1 MISPNLPAFTTE
13 SGSSKMESDISV
25 SGKGRKTGSKE
36 KPFSGVLQFKQGKKQ
51 SGQGVDKQGASNRV
65 KPESSAKDQLQG
77 KLGQATA
84 VRNAVPQAN
93 EKKSELPNSK
103 AIASQGEKK
112 SGILNSTKIDE
123 AKRLAEWINKELK
136 NTSANEQEVALKQP
150 AKRPTASID
159 SNMINGKKTSP
170 KTDHISSGDIK
181 STAEGKITVQDV
193 SPLEVISVPRNSISK
208 FPENGTREKSE
219 NEHASKN
226 LHGEDFGLKQ
236 PGKNKPKPTAG
247 QQRSIP
253 ATGVKSRI
261 EEEVVTH
268 SNAKWKLSSSSINRS
283 STVTGQNVILNRQPS
298 KPVSRDLQNR
308 IESPESTDSEPVLKR
323 PALSAQKQ
331 GEPVVRGGKLN
342 LPETSTPAK
351 NVGLTTL
358 SKPKTAL
365 KQPIPNVREQ
375 NDSNARVGKVNQPAT
390 NTSAKNVELPKL
402 STPGGELK
410 HAAPTNR
417 ERGDSDSRVEK
428 AVQAV
433 KPGAKDVN
441 STVQSSQVINLKQSI
456 AKGAS
461 DAVGHLEN
469 SRQPAKSTDSKINL
483 NRPIPVAKNQNNPA
497 VEPQRVESSTSRPAK
512 NGGQK
517 ISKVQNDVGKQKTGV
532 RESSSNSGFENT
544 PSLSKKPS
552 SVVTVQSPKA
562 DRVANGNGEVHR
574 LLSNGSGDVKLTQVV
589 NRDAKPSVSAEHFNT
604 KANSNLQI
612 PEKGNLSSKVK
623 SSAKPNGPT
632 TSTTRSVVGEKSHT
646 SNSNPGPVIKVL
658 ESSKTNVD
666 KVPVERNSPI
676 GSKLQQEIVELGKK
690 LEELPVE
697 GKRTRTQNP
706 SISGQNVPVN
716 ADPTRTTAKRT
727 QVIASQLVGA
737 SKIIKTIPAK
747 RMAPKQTGLA
757 KRDVKLEQMAKRQP
771 GEQFSNTLGQA
782 KSEFSGLEGG
792 FKGDDMMLAQKAD
805 LNGNTQKQNLFFGDR
820 FASRKPTEKTPSL
833 SSDSPKVAQVE
844 SQTNRE
850 MAVRSDWVNRL
861 AQAGT
866 DLESIQGKLTQA
878 RGQSVSTAVMYREIM
893 SAVETFRAMTNN
905 RWSMSL
911 EPVENLRMQLDL
923 RMADSQ
929 LVIQARV
936 DRAGHAI
943 LQSGWAE
950 LQQLLAD
957 KEVDLKSLTTQ
968 SQKDGAG
975 TKFENQ
981 GGRQS
986 GEQKEKDDSWLSRE
1000 LAELIADFEKESQQ
1014 PRKATRRNRKP
1025 RMAEAT
1031 FESWA

>member
-93 EKKSELPNSK
+93 EKKSELANSK
-103 AIASQGEKK
+103 AIASQGEK
-112 SGILNSTKIDE
+112 NSDVSNLTENAE
-123 AKRLAEWINKELK
+123 AKRLAKRK
-136 NTSANEQEVALKQP
+136 PTTSEDYYLN
-150 AKRPTASID
+150 
-159 SNMINGKKTSP
+159 NGKKATAN
-170 KTDHISSGDIK
+170 TDHLSSGEKK
-181 STAEGKITVQDV
+181 SKLEGKITVQDASPVESITV
-193 SPLEVISVPRNSISK
+193 SNNFS
-208 FPENGTREKSE
+208 ENGTREEHE
-219 NEHASKN
+219 NGHASKN
-226 LHGEDFGLKQ
+226 LRGEDLGVKQ
-236 PGKNKPKPTAG
+236 PGKNKSKTTTG
-247 QQRSIP
+247 QQRPIP
-253 ATGVKSRI
+253 SDAQSRVEDAI
-261 EEEVVTH
+261 VNNT
-268 SNAKWKLSSSSINRS
+268 NA
-283 STVTGQNVILNRQPS
+283 
-298 KPVSRDLQNR
+298 KPVSVKLQNPD
-308 IESPESTDSEPVLKR
+308 ELPKSTPSKTVLTR
-323 PALSAQKQ
+323 PASLAQEQ
-331 GEPVVRGGKLN
+331 GEPVVR
-342 LPETSTPAK
+342 
-351 NVGLTTL
+351 VG
-358 SKPKTAL
+358 
-365 KQPIPNVREQ
+365 
-375 NDSNARVGKVNQPAT
+375 NANQPAT

-402 STPGGELK
+402 STPRGELK

-441 STVQSSQVINLKQSI
+441 STLQSGQVINLKQSI

-483 NRPIPVAKNQNNPA
+483 NRSVPVAKNQNNPA

-771 GEQFSNTLGQA
+771 GQQFSNTLGQA
-782 KSEFSGLEGG
+782 KSEFSGIEAA
-792 FKGDDMMLAQKAD
+792 FKGDDMMLAQKAE

>member
-93 EKKSELPNSK
+93 EKKSELANSK
-103 AIASQGEKK
+103 AIASQGEK
-112 SGILNSTKIDE
+112 NSDVSNLTENAE
-123 AKRLAEWINKELK
+123 AKRLAKRK
-136 NTSANEQEVALKQP
+136 PTTSEDYNL
-150 AKRPTASID
+150 
-159 SNMINGKKTSP
+159 NNGKKATAN
-170 KTDHISSGDIK
+170 TDHLSSGEKK
-181 STAEGKITVQDV
+181 SKSEGEITVQDASPVESITV
-193 SPLEVISVPRNSISK
+193 SNNSIAKLS
-208 FPENGTREKSE
+208 ENGTREEHK
-219 NEHASKN
+219 NGHASKN
-226 LHGEDFGLKQ
+226 LRGEDLGVKQ
-236 PGKNKPKPTAG
+236 PGKNKSKTTTG
-247 QQRSIP
+247 QQRPIP
-253 ATGVKSRI
+253 SDAQSRVEDAI
-261 EEEVVTH
+261 VNNT
-268 SNAKWKLSSSSINRS
+268 NA
-283 STVTGQNVILNRQPS
+283 
-298 KPVSRDLQNR
+298 KPVSVKLQNPD
-308 IESPESTDSEPVLKR
+308 ELPKSTPSKTVLTR
-323 PALSAQKQ
+323 PASLAQEQ
-331 GEPVVRGGKLN
+331 GEPVVR
-342 LPETSTPAK
+342 
-351 NVGLTTL
+351 VG
-358 SKPKTAL
+358 
-365 KQPIPNVREQ
+365 
-375 NDSNARVGKVNQPAT
+375 NANQPAT

-402 STPGGELK
+402 STPRGELK

-441 STVQSSQVINLKQSI
+441 STLQSGQVINLKQSI

-483 NRPIPVAKNQNNPA
+483 NRSVPVAKNQNNPA

-574 LLSNGSGDVKLTQVV
+574 PLSNGSGDVQLTQVV

-632 TSTTRSVVGEKSHT
+632 TSTTRSVVGENSHT

-771 GEQFSNTLGQA
+771 EQQFSNTLGQA
-782 KSEFSGLEGG
+782 KSEFSGIEAA
-792 FKGDDMMLAQKAD
+792 FKGDDMMLAQKAE

>member
-13 SGSSKMESDISV
+13 FGSSKMESDISV

-51 SGQGVDKQGASNRV
+51 SGQGEKNSDVSNLT
-65 KPESSAKDQLQG
+65 E
-77 KLGQATA
+77 
-84 VRNAVPQAN
+84 NA
-93 EKKSELPNSK
+93 
-103 AIASQGEKK
+103 
-112 SGILNSTKIDE
+112 E
-123 AKRLAEWINKELK
+123 AKRLAKRK
-136 NTSANEQEVALKQP
+136 PTTSEDYNL
-150 AKRPTASID
+150 
-159 SNMINGKKTSP
+159 NNGKKATAN
-170 KTDHISSGDIK
+170 TDHLSSGEKK
-181 STAEGKITVQDV
+181 SKSEGKITVQDASPVESITV
-193 SPLEVISVPRNSISK
+193 SNNSISK
-208 FPENGTREKSE
+208 LSENGTREEHK
-219 NEHASKN
+219 NGHASKN
-226 LHGEDFGLKQ
+226 LRGEDLGVKQ
-236 PGKNKPKPTAG
+236 PGKNKSKTTTG
-247 QQRSIP
+247 QQRPIP
-253 ATGVKSRI
+253 SDAQSRVEDAI
-261 EEEVVTH
+261 VNNT
-268 SNAKWKLSSSSINRS
+268 NAKSIQSSTSINRS
-283 STVTGQNVILNRQPS
+283 STVTGKNVILKQQPT
-298 KPVSRDLQNR
+298 KPVS
-308 IESPESTDSEPVLKR
+308 V
-323 PALSAQKQ
+323 
-331 GEPVVRGGKLN
+331 KL
-342 LPETSTPAK
+342 
-351 NVGLTTL
+351 
-358 SKPKTAL
+358 
-365 KQPIPNVREQ
+365 
-375 NDSNARVGKVNQPAT
+375 AT

-402 STPGGELK
+402 YTPGGEWK
-410 HAAPTNR
+410 HAVPTNR

-441 STVQSSQVINLKQSI
+441 SAVQSGQVINLKQSI

-483 NRPIPVAKNQNNPA
+483 NRSVPFAKNQINPA
-497 VEPQRVESSTSRPAK
+497 VEPQRVESSTNRPAK

-517 ISKVQNDVGKQKTGV
+517 NSKVQNDVSKLKSGV

-544 PSLSKKPS
+544 PSLSKKPTS
-552 SVVTVQSPKA
+552 IVTVQPPKA
-562 DRVANGNGEVHR
+562 NLVANVNGEVHR
-574 LLSNGSGDVKLTQVV
+574 PLSNGSGDVQLTQVV

-623 SSAKPNGPT
+623 YSAKPNGPT
-632 TSTTRSVVGEKSHT
+632 TSTTRSVVGEKSHA
-646 SNSNPGPVIKVL
+646 SNSNSGPVIKVL

-666 KVPVERNSPI
+666 KVPVEGNSPI
-676 GSKLQQEIVELGKK
+676 GSKLQQEIVEFGKK

-716 ADPTRTTAKRT
+716 ADSTRTTAKRT

-771 GEQFSNTLGQA
+771 GQQFSNTLGQA
-782 KSEFSGLEGG
+782 KSEFSGIEAAS
-792 FKGDDMMLAQKAD
+792 KGDDMMLAQEVE

-820 FASRKPTEKTPSL
+820 SASQQPTEKSINVH
-833 SSDSPKVAQVE
+833 SDSAKVVQAEPQSSRDVP
-844 SQTNRE
+844 
-850 MAVRSDWVNRL
+850 VRSDWVNRL
-861 AQAGT
+861 AQAGA
-866 DLESIQGKLTQA
+866 DLESVQGKLTQG
-878 RGQSVSTAVMYREIM
+878 RGQTVSTAVMYREIM

-905 RWSMSL
+905 RWSMNL
-911 EPVENLRMQLDL
+911 EPIENLRMQLDL

-929 LVIQARV
+929 LVVQARV
-936 DRAGHAI
+936 DRAGHAF
-943 LQSGWAE
+943 LQSGWGE

-957 KEVDLKSLTTQ
+957 KEVDLKTLTTQ
-968 SQKDGAG
+968 SQKDGGGA
-975 TKFENQ
+975 KFENQ

-986 GEQKEKDDSWLSRE
+986 GEQKEKDESWLSRE

-1014 PRKATRRNRKP
+1014 PRKAMRTNRKP